1 MRTDIDVLD
10 YTFEVPKDIKIIP
23 ETYSQF
29 MMYLDARRRVNRT
42 NASLKVDANKEGS
55 ILE

>member
-1 MRTDIDVLD
+1 MID

-23 ETYSQF
+23 ESYSEF

-42 NASLKVDANKEGS
+42 NASLKVETNKEES
-55 ILE
+55 VME